1 MANQLLTTLEQ
12 IKSILPIYKK
22 NIIKEIKDTVIPVSV
37 EPNEND
43 IPMVFITGEIPTSKK
58 YV

>member
-1 MANQLLTTLEQ
+1 MANHLLTTLEQ

-22 NIIKEIKDTVIPVSV
+22 NIIKEIKDTVISTPV